1 MDFDDYDMGDTSSS
15 THLSDEIEDMC
26 EKITFLKFLISNPNY
41 AGQFFSEETDLILEL
56 HAVLVSHDLDTND
69 YESLLEDT
77 TDE

>member
-1 MDFDDYDMGDTSSS
+1 MDPDDYNMGNTSSS
-15 THLSDEIEDMC
+15 THLSDEIDDMC

-41 AGQFFSEETDLILEL
+41 AGQFLAEETDLILEL
-56 HAVLVSHDLDTND
+56 HTVLVSHGLDTDD